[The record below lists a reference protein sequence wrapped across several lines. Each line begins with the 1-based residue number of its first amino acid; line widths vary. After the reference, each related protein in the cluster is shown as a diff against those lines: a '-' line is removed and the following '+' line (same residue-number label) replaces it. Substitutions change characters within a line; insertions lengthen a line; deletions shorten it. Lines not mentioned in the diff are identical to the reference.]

1 LHPLRFRGQLIGNF
15 MTASTSTK
23 TRNILFGVAGVL
35 SIVLDQWTKVLART
49 HLAPLGP
56 WKSKVIVANYFDL
69 RYSENTGVAF
79 GMFQSLPG
87 GKYWLTLVGMLALLL
102 VGYYLIRSNL
112 RQSRL
117 HLALG
122 LVGGGAIGNLIDRIA
137 FGRVTDFIVWK
148 VGTHEWPAFNI
159 ADAAL
164 VVGVAL
170 MALDMLLDKR
180 GHAAAA
186 PAPPGTASGG
196 EG

>member
-1 LHPLRFRGQLIGNF
+1 LHPLRFRGQLIGNS
-15 MTASTSTK
+15 MTEQISTK
-23 TRNILFGVAGVL
+23 TRNLLFGISAVVSL
-35 SIVLDQWTKVLART
+35 VLDQWTKVLART
-49 HLAPLGP
+49 HLMPLGP
-56 WKSKVIVANYFDL
+56 WKSKVIVADYFDL

-79 GMFQSLPG
+79 GMFQKLPG
-87 GKYWLTLVGMLALLL
+87 GRIWLTLVALAALLL
-102 VGYYLIRSNL
+102 VGYYLIRSNP

-180 GHAAAA
+180 VHSAEAAS
-186 PAPPGTASGG
+186 PPGSASSKGS
-196 EG
+196 

>member
-1 LHPLRFRGQLIGNF
+1 MLRNV
-15 MTASTSTK
+15 
-23 TRNILFGVAGVL
+23 LFGVSAL
-35 SIVLDQWTKVLART
+35 ASIGLDQWTKFLART
-49 HLAPLGP
+49 HLASLPP
-56 WKSKVIVANYFDL
+56 WKSKVIVPGYFDL
-69 RYSENTGVAF
+69 RFSENTGVAF
-79 GMFQSLPG
+79 GMFQQLPG
-87 GKYWLTLVGMLALLL
+87 GRIWLTLVALFALLL
-102 VGYYLIRSNL
+102 VGYYLVRSGPQQ
-112 RQSRL
+112 RRL

-180 GHAAAA
+180 AHDASSAA
-186 PAPPGTASGG
+186 PDSAHGKGD
-196 EG
+196 

>member
-1 LHPLRFRGQLIGNF
+1 
-15 MTASTSTK
+15 MTEQISTK
-23 TRNILFGVAGVL
+23 TRNILFGVSAVVSL
-35 SIVLDQWTKVLART
+35 VLDQWTKVLART
-49 HLAPLGP
+49 HLIPLGP
-56 WKSKVIVANYFDL
+56 WKSKVIVADYFDL

-79 GMFQSLPG
+79 GMFQKLPG
-87 GKYWLTLVGMLALLL
+87 GRIWLTLVAMAALLL
-102 VGYYLIRSNL
+102 VGYYLVRSNP

-137 FGRVTDFIVWK
+137 FGKVTDFIVWK

-164 VVGVAL
+164 VVGVVL

-180 GHAAAA
+180 GQSVEA
-186 PAPPGTASGG
+186 GSK
-196 EG
+196 ES

>member
-1 LHPLRFRGQLIGNF
+1 
-15 MTASTSTK
+15 MTEPTSTR
-23 TRNILFGVAGVL
+23 TRNLPFGIAAVL

-49 HLAPLGP
+49 NLRSLGP
-56 WKSKVIVANYFDL
+56 WRSKVIIENYFDL

-79 GMFQSLPG
+79 GMFQKLPG
-87 GKYWLTLVGMLALLL
+87 GRIWLTLVALGALIL
-102 VGYYLIRSNL
+102 VGMYLVRSNP

-122 LVGGGAIGNLIDRIA
+122 LVCGGAVGNLVDRIA

-180 GHAAAA
+180 RQTITA
-186 PAPPGTASGG
+186 PGQASSG
-196 EG
+196 ER

>member
-1 LHPLRFRGQLIGNF
+1 
-15 MTASTSTK
+15 MTETLSTK
-23 TRNILFGVAGVL
+23 KRNLLFGISAVVSL
-35 SIVLDQWTKVLART
+35 VLDQWTKVLART
-49 HLAPLGP
+49 HLQPLGL
-56 WKSKVIVANYFDL
+56 WKSKVVVPDYFDL

-79 GMFQSLPG
+79 GMFQKLAG
-87 GKYWLTLVGMLALLL
+87 GRVWLTLVALAALSL
-102 VGYYLIRSNL
+102 VGYYLIRSHP

-137 FGRVTDFIVWK
+137 FGAVTDFIVWK

-170 MALDMLLDKR
+170 MAIDMLFDKH
-180 GHAAAA
+180 GQSASAAS
-186 PAPPGTASGG
+186 PSESASGK
-196 EG
+196 EN

>member
-1 LHPLRFRGQLIGNF
+1 
-15 MTASTSTK
+15 MTEKLSTK
-23 TRNILFGVAGVL
+23 TRNILFGVSAMISL
-35 SIVLDQWTKVLART
+35 VLDQWTKVLART
-49 HLAPLGP
+49 HLQPLGP
-56 WKSKVIVANYFDL
+56 WRSKVIVPDYFDL

-79 GMFQSLPG
+79 GMFQKLPG
-87 GKYWLTLVGMLALLL
+87 GRIWLTVVALAALLL
-102 VGYYLIRSNL
+102 VGYYLVRSDP

-122 LVGGGAIGNLIDRIA
+122 LVGGGAIGNLVDRIA

-180 GHAAAA
+180 GHSAAA
-186 PAPPGTASGG
+186 PGPASSG
-196 EG
+196 EQ